1 MSETTK
7 NNPLGTERVGSLMV
21 KFAVPSIIAMLVG
34 ALYNIVDQLFI
45 GQAVGTLGNA
55 ATNIAF
61 PLSTSCIALALLFG
75 IGGASNFNLA
85 MGEGRKE
92 EAASYAGNAAVL
104 LIGSGLVLFLV
115 TQLFLTPL
123 LAFFGAPADVMP
135 YAKVYVRITSIGFPC
150 LILTAGGC
158 HLIRADGSPKM
169 SMVCNLIGAG
179 INTVLDAIFV
189 LGFRWGMAGAA
200 LATIIGQIV
209 SAAVVIYYLA
219 HYKTVHLGK
228 KQLSVESR
236 CAVNIMALGTAS
248 FFNQVAMMIVQIVL
262 NKSLTHYGELSEY
275 GAAIPLACAGI
286 VTKVGQLFFSV
297 IIGISQGTQPIESF
311 NYGAKQFGRVREAY
325 NLAVRAGAIISVV
338 SFLIFQVF
346 PGEILALF
354 GTGSDAYFK
363 FGIKFLRVYLF
374 FTFVNFLQPITST
387 FFTSIGKPQKGTFLS
402 LTRQIV
408 FLLPLTLILPL
419 FVGIDGIMY
428 AAPVADC
435 LAAVIAI
442 TMAVKEFRE
451 MKKDCPDRPL

>member
-135 YAKVYVRITSIGFPC
+135 YAKVYGRIASIGFPC

-169 SMVCNLIGAG
+169 SMICNLIGAG

-236 CAVNIMALGTAS
+236 CPVNIMALGTAS

-363 FGIKFLRVYLF
+363 FGIKFLRAYLF

-451 MKKDCPDRPL
+451 MKKLEA

>member
-104 LIGSGLVLFLV
+104 LIGSGIVLFLV

-123 LAFFGAPADVMP
+123 LAFFGAPADVTP

-169 SMVCNLIGAG
+169 SMICNLIGAG

-451 MKKDCPDRPL
+451 MKKLEA

>member
-169 SMVCNLIGAG
+169 SMICNLIGAG

-236 CAVNIMALGTAS
+236 CAVNIMARGTAS

-275 GAAIPLACAGI
+275 GAAIPLACTGI

-451 MKKDCPDRPL
+451 MKKLEA

>member
-123 LAFFGAPADVMP
+123 LVFFGAPADVMP

-169 SMVCNLIGAG
+169 SMICNLIGAG

-228 KQLSVESR
+228 KQLSVESG

-262 NKSLTHYGELSEY
+262 NKSPDPSGNFQNM
-275 GAAIPLACAGI
+275 GAIPLARGHGHK
-286 VTKVGQLFFSV
+286 KVGQLFFSV

-451 MKKDCPDRPL
+451 MKKLEA

>member
-169 SMVCNLIGAG
+169 SMICNLIGAG

-325 NLAVRAGAIISVV
+325 NLAVRAGTIISVV

-451 MKKDCPDRPL
+451 MKKLEA

>member
-85 MGEGRKE
+85 MGEERKE

-135 YAKVYVRITSIGFPC
+135 YAKFYVRITSIGFPC

-169 SMVCNLIGAG
+169 SMICNLIGAG

-451 MKKDCPDRPL
+451 MKKLEA

>member
-85 MGEGRKE
+85 MGEERKE

-451 MKKDCPDRPL
+451 MKKLEA

>member
-92 EAASYAGNAAVL
+92 EAAPYAGNAAVL

-169 SMVCNLIGAG
+169 SMICNLIGAG

-325 NLAVRAGAIISVV
+325 NLAVRAGTIISVV

-354 GTGSDAYFK
+354 GPGRDACFS
-363 FGIKFLRVYLF
+363 FGIKVLSVDLF

-451 MKKDCPDRPL
+451 MKKLEA

>member
-85 MGEGRKE
+85 MGEERKE

-169 SMVCNLIGAG
+169 SMICNLIGAG

-311 NYGAKQFGRVREAY
+311 NYGAKQFGRVQEAY

-451 MKKDCPDRPL
+451 MKKLEA

>member
-169 SMVCNLIGAG
+169 SMICTLIGAG

-451 MKKDCPDRPL
+451 MKKLEA

>member
-169 SMVCNLIGAG
+169 SMICNLIGAG

-209 SAAVVIYYLA
+209 SAAVVLYYLA

-228 KQLSVESR
+228 KQFGVER
-236 CAVNIMALGTAS
+236 RYAVNIMAFGTAS

-262 NKSLTHYGELSEY
+262 NKSLTYYGELSEY

-451 MKKDCPDRPL
+451 MKKLEA

>member
-123 LAFFGAPADVMP
+123 LAFFGAPTDVMP

-169 SMVCNLIGAG
+169 SMICNLIGAG

-451 MKKDCPDRPL
+451 MKKLEA

>member
-374 FTFVNFLQPITST
+374 FTFVNFLQPITAT

-451 MKKDCPDRPL
+451 MKKLEA

>member
-1 MSETTK
+1 M
-7 NNPLGTERVGSLMV
+7 
-21 KFAVPSIIAMLVG
+21 
-34 ALYNIVDQLFI
+34 
-45 GQAVGTLGNA
+45 
-55 ATNIAF
+55 
-61 PLSTSCIALALLFG
+61 
-75 IGGASNFNLA
+75 
-85 MGEGRKE
+85 
-92 EAASYAGNAAVL
+92 
-104 LIGSGLVLFLV
+104 
-115 TQLFLTPL
+115 
-123 LAFFGAPADVMP
+123 
-135 YAKVYVRITSIGFPC
+135 
-150 LILTAGGC
+150 
-158 HLIRADGSPKM
+158 
-169 SMVCNLIGAG
+169 
-179 INTVLDAIFV
+179 
-189 LGFRWGMAGAA
+189 
-200 LATIIGQIV
+200 
-209 SAAVVIYYLA
+209 
-219 HYKTVHLGK
+219 
-228 KQLSVESR
+228 
-236 CAVNIMALGTAS
+236 
-248 FFNQVAMMIVQIVL
+248 
-262 NKSLTHYGELSEY
+262 
-275 GAAIPLACAGI
+275 
-286 VTKVGQLFFSV
+286 

-325 NLAVRAGAIISVV
+325 NLAVRAGTIISVV

-451 MKKDCPDRPL
+451 MKKLEA

>member
-169 SMVCNLIGAG
+169 SMICNLIGAG

-236 CAVNIMALGTAS
+236 CAVNIMALGMAS

-451 MKKDCPDRPL
+451 MKKLEA

>member
-1 MSETTK
+1 MNETTK

-85 MGEGRKE
+85 MGEEKKKD
-92 EAASYAGNAAVL
+92 AAFFAGNAVVL
-104 LIGSGLVLFLV
+104 LAGSGLLLLLI
-115 TQLFLTPL
+115 TQLFLTPML
-123 LAFFGAPADVMP
+123 LFFGAPNDVLP
-135 YAKVYVRITSIGFPC
+135 YAKTYVRITSIGFPC

-169 SMVCNLIGAG
+169 SMICNLIGAV
-179 INTVLDAIFV
+179 INTVLDAVFV
-189 LGFRWGMAGAA
+189 LGFGWGMAGAA
-200 LATIIGQIV
+200 LATIIGQFV
-209 SAAVVIYYLA
+209 SAAVVIQYLM
-219 HYKTVHLGK
+219 HYKTVHLGRE
-228 KQLSVESR
+228 QLKVHGK
-236 CAVNIMALGTAS
+236 CAVNIMALGTAA

-262 NKSLTHYGELSEY
+262 NKSLTYYGELSEY
-275 GAAIPLACAGI
+275 GSSIPLACAGI
-286 VTKVGQLFFSV
+286 VMKVGQLFFSV

-311 NYGAKQFGRVREAY
+311 NYGARKYGRVREAY
-325 NLAVRAGAIISVV
+325 GLAVRAGAIISAV
-338 SFLIFQVF
+338 SFVAFQVF
-346 PGEILALF
+346 PRQILALF
-354 GTGSDAYFK
+354 GSGSDAYFK
-363 FGIKFLRVYLF
+363 FGVKFLRVYLF
-374 FTFVNFLQPITST
+374 FTCVNLLQPITST

-419 FVGIDGIMY
+419 FAGIDGIMY

-442 TMAVKEFRE
+442 TMALVEFRE
-451 MKKDCPDRPL
+451 MKKMELSVS

>member
-169 SMVCNLIGAG
+169 SMICNLIGAG

-209 SAAVVIYYLA
+209 SAAVVLYYLA

-228 KQLSVESR
+228 KQLGVER
-236 CAVNIMALGTAS
+236 RYAVNIMALGTAS

-451 MKKDCPDRPL
+451 MKKLEA

>member
-92 EAASYAGNAAVL
+92 EAASYAGNAVVL

-169 SMVCNLIGAG
+169 SMICNLIGAG

-275 GAAIPLACAGI
+275 GAAIPLACAGKSRPA
-286 VTKVGQLFFSV
+286 VLLGDHRNFPGNTADREFQLRREAIWKGAGGVQSRSPRGRDHFRGILFDLP
-297 IIGISQGTQPIESF
+297 GISG
-311 NYGAKQFGRVREAY
+311 
-325 NLAVRAGAIISVV
+325 
-338 SFLIFQVF
+338 
-346 PGEILALF
+346 
-354 GTGSDAYFK
+354 
-363 FGIKFLRVYLF
+363 
-374 FTFVNFLQPITST
+374 
-387 FFTSIGKPQKGTFLS
+387 
-402 LTRQIV
+402 
-408 FLLPLTLILPL
+408 
-419 FVGIDGIMY
+419 
-428 AAPVADC
+428 
-435 LAAVIAI
+435 
-442 TMAVKEFRE
+442 
-451 MKKDCPDRPL
+451 

>member
-169 SMVCNLIGAG
+169 SMICNLIGAG

-275 GAAIPLACAGI
+275 GAGIPLACAGI

-451 MKKDCPDRPL
+451 MKKLEA

>member
-92 EAASYAGNAAVL
+92 EAASYAGNSAVL

-169 SMVCNLIGAG
+169 SMICNLIGAG

-451 MKKDCPDRPL
+451 MKKLEA

>member
-236 CAVNIMALGTAS
+236 CAVNIVALGTAS
-248 FFNQVAMMIVQIVL
+248 FFNQIAMMIVQIVL

-451 MKKDCPDRPL
+451 MKKLEA

>member
-169 SMVCNLIGAG
+169 SMICNLIGAG

-311 NYGAKQFGRVREAY
+311 NYGAKQFGRVQEAY

-451 MKKDCPDRPL
+451 MKKLEA

>member
-123 LAFFGAPADVMP
+123 LVFFGAPADVMP

-169 SMVCNLIGAG
+169 SMICNLIGAG

-209 SAAVVIYYLA
+209 SAAVVLYYLA

-451 MKKDCPDRPL
+451 MKKLEA

>member
-1 MSETTK
+1 MARPILTS
-7 NNPLGTERVGSLMV
+7 PWER
-21 KFAVPSIIAMLVG
+21 
-34 ALYNIVDQLFI
+34 
-45 GQAVGTLGNA
+45 
-55 ATNIAF
+55 
-61 PLSTSCIALALLFG
+61 
-75 IGGASNFNLA
+75 
-85 MGEGRKE
+85 EEKE

-169 SMVCNLIGAG
+169 SMICNLIGAG

-451 MKKDCPDRPL
+451 MKKLEA

>member
-7 NNPLGTERVGSLMV
+7 NNPLGTERVGNLMV

-169 SMVCNLIGAG
+169 SMICNLIGAG

-451 MKKDCPDRPL
+451 MKKLEA

>member
-1 MSETTK
+1 MSDTTK

-169 SMVCNLIGAG
+169 SMICNLIGAG

-325 NLAVRAGAIISVV
+325 NLAVRAGTIISVV

-451 MKKDCPDRPL
+451 MKKLEA

>member
-123 LAFFGAPADVMP
+123 LVFFGAPADVMP
-135 YAKVYVRITSIGFPC
+135 YAKGYVRITSIGFPF

-209 SAAVVIYYLA
+209 SAAVVLYYLA

-228 KQLSVESR
+228 KQLGVER
-236 CAVNIMALGTAS
+236 RYAVNIMALGTAS

-451 MKKDCPDRPL
+451 MKKLEA

>member
-123 LAFFGAPADVMP
+123 LAFFGAPADIMP

-451 MKKDCPDRPL
+451 MKKLEA

>member
-135 YAKVYVRITSIGFPC
+135 YAKVYVRITSIGCPC

-169 SMVCNLIGAG
+169 SMICNLIGAG

-451 MKKDCPDRPL
+451 MKKLEA

>member
-85 MGEGRKE
+85 MGEERKE
-92 EAASYAGNAAVL
+92 EAAYYAGNAAVL

-169 SMVCNLIGAG
+169 SMICNLIGAG

-311 NYGAKQFGRVREAY
+311 NYGAKQFGRVQEAY

-451 MKKDCPDRPL
+451 MKKLEA

>member
-169 SMVCNLIGAG
+169 SMICNLIGAG

-346 PGEILALF
+346 SGEILALF

-451 MKKDCPDRPL
+451 MKKLEA

>member
-169 SMVCNLIGAG
+169 SMICNLIGAG

-219 HYKTVHLGK
+219 HYKTVYLGK

-451 MKKDCPDRPL
+451 MKKLEA

>member
-135 YAKVYVRITSIGFPC
+135 YAKVYVHITSIGFPC

-169 SMVCNLIGAG
+169 SMICNLIGAG

-451 MKKDCPDRPL
+451 MKKLEA

>member
-169 SMVCNLIGAG
+169 SMICNLIGAG

-228 KQLSVESR
+228 KQLSVEGR

-325 NLAVRAGAIISVV
+325 NLAVRAGTIISVV

-451 MKKDCPDRPL
+451 MKKLEA

>member
-45 GQAVGTLGNA
+45 GQAIGTLGNA

-451 MKKDCPDRPL
+451 MKKLEA

>member
-92 EAASYAGNAAVL
+92 DAASYAGNAAVL

-169 SMVCNLIGAG
+169 SMICNLIGAG

-451 MKKDCPDRPL
+451 MKKLEA

>member
-92 EAASYAGNAAVL
+92 EAASYAGNSAVR

-123 LAFFGAPADVMP
+123 LVFFGAPADVMP

-169 SMVCNLIGAG
+169 SMICNLIGAG

-451 MKKDCPDRPL
+451 MKKLEA

>member
-169 SMVCNLIGAG
+169 SMICNLIGAG

-363 FGIKFLRVYLF
+363 FGIKFLRGYLF

-451 MKKDCPDRPL
+451 MKKLEA

>member
-104 LIGSGLVLFLV
+104 LIGSGLVLFFV

-209 SAAVVIYYLA
+209 SAAVVLYYLA

-228 KQLSVESR
+228 KQLGVESR
-236 CAVNIMALGTAS
+236 YAVNIMALGTAS

-451 MKKDCPDRPL
+451 MKKLEA